1 MMRPQRFFPTF
12 CLALC
17 STAASV
23 LLFSP
28 AAISAEIAPRIAQA
42 APFQPVPLLAEV
54 ALSPAAPD
62 TVADVLAE
70 DLNVRIDGSPTMLPI
85 NRALKKYYE
94 QEVAGSEVT
103 IDASGTEA
111 AIEKLLEGD
120 IDLAAIARPLTR
132 TEKLKGLKEIPISLE
147 KIAIIVGKNNPFDG
161 VLTVEQFAQIF
172 RGEITDWSEVG
183 GEPGPI
189 RFIDRPLDS
198 DTRLALGKYGILQ
211 NTEVALGDNVVR
223 LDKDDTAEVIRLLG
237 KDGISYAIASQ
248 LTNQTK
254 ARPVKIGV
262 LQETLP
268 EDTIYPYTVPRG
280 YAYRDGSTAIASFLG
295 LAQGETGQ
303 SAIAAAKLEEAK
315 AIATGRGV
323 KKVAEPVV
331 ETVAQAA
338 DDAVVAERRGL
349 PGWLWLLLPL
359 ALLAL
364 AARWLG
370 GWLAKRGPVVKDVQQ
385 SSMVS
390 PPAPKVETQVEPV
403 VTETVEPVVAE
414 TVTVEPVV
422 APQPVMEPVVPAE
435 PVVAPRVVDVP
446 ALFVQASKLV
456 EGGRYAEAL
465 PYLDEVVEAKSN
477 DALIWL
483 NRGLALAGLG
493 RHEPAIESFD
503 RAIALQPDL
512 TEAWIGKGETLVLLG
527 REDDAR
533 AAFNKVVELRPTFVR
548 PGYTPVPIVTPEP
561 EVIAPAPVEPPA
573 MTEPEIVELI
583 STEEVIELTQQ
594 PVPEAPVADSFEALK
609 ESVEEAVA
617 PMVESVAEPV
627 AETVEEAIDTVT
639 ETATETVIEPVVEPI
654 MEPVMESVA
663 EPVTESV
670 AETIEPAIAPPTEPV
685 AEPAAEPIVEP
696 VPEALVEPTDG
707 TLKQAFLDALMH
719 HCGKTLDTAE
729 PWDKYMAL
737 SYVVRDRL
745 FALRTPETDWATLGD
760 RLVIELSA
768 EYLPGPHLANNLF
781 AMGLSP
787 EAQTSLAELGITL
800 EDLIALEEEPGL
812 GRGGL
817 GRLMIC
823 YLDSL
828 ATATI
833 PAIGYGIRYE
843 FGIFDQDFSDGW
855 QVEVV
860 DEWLKNGNPWEIER
874 PEAAV
879 NVLFGGRSEAYMDAD
894 GRYRMR
900 WVPDE
905 AIRAIPYDTLI
916 PGYRSG
922 AASLLRLWKAETD
935 ANLSKVLYPSDM
947 EEYGREVR
955 LRQQFFFVSAS
966 LQDAIRRHLEA
977 GGSIHTLPERL
988 TIQINDTDPII
999 AIPELM
1005 RLLMD
1010 GHGLEWDQAWDITC
1024 KTFAYTNHSLLPEA
1038 LDSNHYSLPTVQ
1050 KLFPRH
1056 FEILLDLNSRFLGTV
1071 RDQYPGDEGKVI
1083 RLSLVD
1089 EAGEKHFRLVNLALL
1104 SSYAVNGVS
1113 AQHTELLKQKFADF
1127 AELMPQKFSNQT
1139 NGVSPRRFLALS
1151 NPPLADLI
1159 TQKLSSGW
1167 VTHLETLKDLEAY
1180 AEDAEFRAQW
1190 RQAKLMAKQ
1199 SLAELIQQQWG
1210 LSVNPMSLFDLQ
1222 ANEIHEHKRQHLNL
1236 LHVVTLYNRIKAN
1249 PGAAFTPR
1257 TVLFAGKAAPDYATA
1272 KLIIKLINAVAET
1285 VNADEEVGDRLK
1297 VVFIKD
1303 FTIKNSQVIFPAADV
1318 AEFIATAGTEASAT
1332 GNLIAALN
1340 GGLLLGTLDGS
1351 NLELADAV
1359 GAENS
1364 FLFGRTAAESL
1375 PLYEGD
1381 HNRYHL
1387 YESLPDLKQAIDQIA
1402 SGAFSYG
1409 DGGLFR
1415 PLLDRLL
1422 YGDPYG
1428 VLADYAAYIAAQDR
1442 VAAAYGDVEGWTRKS
1457 ILTAARAGYFSS
1469 DRAICGYSQSIWKIA
1484 TSPLQSSMSLPG

>member
-1 MMRPQRFFPTF
+1 M
-12 CLALC
+12 
-17 STAASV
+17 

-28 AAISAEIAPRIAQA
+28 VAISAEIAPRIAQTA
-42 APFQPVPLLAEV
+42 SAQPSPVLAETI
-54 ALSPAAPD
+54 LNSAAPD
-62 TVADVLAE
+62 VVEEVLAE
-70 DLNVRIDGSPTMLPI
+70 DLDVRIDGSPTMLPI
-85 NRALKKYYE
+85 NQALKKYYE

-111 AIEKLLEGD
+111 AIEKLIDGE

-132 TEKLKGLKEIPISLE
+132 TEKAQGLKEIPISLE
-147 KIAIIVGKNNPFDG
+147 KIAVIVGKNNPFDG
-161 VLTVEQFAQIF
+161 VLTVDQFAQIF

-183 GEPGPI
+183 GEPGAI
-189 RFIDRPLDS
+189 RFIDRPRDS
-198 DTRLALGKYGILQ
+198 DTRLALGKYGILREG
-211 NTEVALGDNVVR
+211 EVALGENVVQ
-223 LDKDDTAEVIRLLG
+223 LEKDDTAEVIRLLG

-268 EDTIYPYTVPRG
+268 EDAIYPYTVPRG
-280 YAYRDGSTAIASFLG
+280 YAYRDGSAAIASFLG

-315 AIATGRGV
+315 AIATGRVV
-323 KKVAEPVV
+323 KKAAEKVVEPVV
-331 ETVAQAA
+331 EAVPQVADAA
-338 DDAVVAERRGL
+338 IAEQRGL

-370 GWLAKRGPVVKDVQQ
+370 GWLAKRSPVAKTVQQ
-385 SSMVS
+385 SSVT
-390 PPAPKVETQVEPV
+390 PATAPKVEPKAEPVSQPAAVEPV
-403 VTETVEPVVAE
+403 APPLPVMQPVEPVI
-414 TVTVEPVV
+414 TT
-422 APQPVMEPVVPAE
+422 
-435 PVVAPRVVDVP
+435 RVVDVP
-446 ALFVQASKLV
+446 ALFAQATKLV

-465 PYLDEVVEAKSN
+465 PYLDEVVEAEPN
-477 DALIWL
+477 NAQIWL

-493 RHEPAIESFD
+493 RREPAIESFD

-512 TEAWIGKGETLVLLG
+512 AEAWIGKGETFVLLG

-533 AAFNKVVELRPTFVR
+533 TAFNKVVELRPTFVR

-561 EVIAPAPVEPPA
+561 EVATPAPAEPPA
-573 MTEPEIVELI
+573 ETEPEIVKLI
-583 STEEVIELTQQ
+583 STEDIIELTQQ
-594 PVPEAPVADSFEALK
+594 PAPEAVAETPVSDSFDALK
-609 ESVEEAVA
+609 ESVAETVA

-627 AETVEEAIDTVT
+627 LETVEQAAETVTETVVEPVAEFVEEAIAPAL
-639 ETATETVIEPVVEPI
+639 ETATDTGIETVIEPVIESAAEPI
-654 MEPVMESVA
+654 AELIAES
-663 EPVTESV
+663 
-670 AETIEPAIAPPTEPV
+670 IEPAIREVIPSGIALPTEPV
-685 AEPAAEPIVEP
+685 AEPSP
-696 VPEALVEPTDG
+696 VTTDG
-707 TLKQAFLDALMH
+707 TLKQAFLDALMQVR
-719 HCGKTLDTAE
+719 GKTLDTAE

-737 SYVVRDRL
+737 SSVVRDRL

-768 EYLPGPHLANNLF
+768 EYLPGPHLANNLL

-787 EAQTSLAELGITL
+787 EAQASLAELGLTL
-800 EDLIALEEEPGL
+800 DDLITLEEEPGL

-823 YLDSL
+823 YLESL

-855 QVEVV
+855 QIEVV
-860 DEWLKNGNPWEIER
+860 DDWLKNGNPWEIER

-935 ANLSKVLYPSDM
+935 ENLSKVLYPSDM
-947 EEYGREVR
+947 EEYGKEVR

-966 LQDAIRRHLEA
+966 LQDTIRRHLEA
-977 GGSIHTLPERL
+977 GGSIDTLPDRI

-1010 GHGLEWDQAWDITC
+1010 GHGLEWEQAWNITG

-1071 RDQYPGDEGKVI
+1071 REQYPGDEGKVI

-1104 SSYAVNGVS
+1104 GSYAVNGVS
-1113 AQHTELLKQKFADF
+1113 VQHTDLLKQKFADF
-1127 AELMPQKFSNQT
+1127 TELAPQKFSNQT
-1139 NGVSPRRFLALS
+1139 NGVSPRRFIALS

-1159 TQKLSSGW
+1159 TQTLSNGW
-1167 VTHLETLKDLEAY
+1167 VTHLETLKDLESRAD
-1180 AEDAEFRAQW
+1180 DAEFRALW
-1190 RQAKLMAKQ
+1190 RQAKLAAKQ
-1199 SLAELIQQQWG
+1199 ALVALIQQQWG
-1210 LSVNPMSLFDLQ
+1210 LSVNPLSLFDLQ

-1249 PGAAFTPR
+1249 PNGAFTPR

-1272 KLIIKLINAVAET
+1272 KLMIKLINAVAET
-1285 VNADEEVGDRLK
+1285 VNADAEVGDRLK

-1318 AEFIATAGTEASAT
+1318 AEYIATAGTEASAT

-1375 PLYEGD
+1375 PFYEGD

-1387 YESLPDLKQAIDQIA
+1387 YESLPELRQAIDLIA
-1402 SGAFSYG
+1402 SGAFSHG
-1409 DGGLFR
+1409 DSGLFR

-1428 VLADYAAYIAAQDR
+1428 VLADYAAYVAAQDR
-1442 VAAAYGDVEGWTRKS
+1442 VAAAYRDIDGWTRKS

-1469 DRAICGYSQSIWKIA
+1469 DRAIYGYSQTIWNIA
-1484 TSPLQSSMSLPG
+1484 TSQLQSSMSLPG

>member
-1 MMRPQRFFPTF
+1 M
-12 CLALC
+12 
-17 STAASV
+17 
-23 LLFSP
+23 
-28 AAISAEIAPRIAQA
+28 
-42 APFQPVPLLAEV
+42 LAETV
-54 ALSPAAPD
+54 LSQATPD
-62 TVADVLAE
+62 VVEDVLAE

-111 AIEKLLEGD
+111 AIEKLLEGE

-132 TEKLKGLKEIPISLE
+132 TEKLQGLKEIPISLE
-147 KIAIIVGKNNPFDG
+147 KIAVIVGKNNPFDG
-161 VLTVEQFAQIF
+161 VLTVDQFAQIF

-183 GEPGPI
+183 GEPGAI

-198 DTRLALGKYGILQ
+198 DTRLALGKYGIVQ

-223 LDKDDTAEVIRLLG
+223 LEKDDTAEVIRLLG

-268 EDTIYPYTVPRG
+268 EDAIYPYTVPRG

-295 LAQGETGQ
+295 LAQGEAGQ
-303 SAIAAAKLEEAK
+303 SAIAAARLEEAK
-315 AIATGRGV
+315 AIAAGRGV
-323 KKVAEPVV
+323 KKGAEPVV
-331 ETVAQAA
+331 EPVAQAA
-338 DDAVVAERRGL
+338 EDAVVVERRGI

-364 AARWLG
+364 AARWLSG
-370 GWLAKRGPVVKDVQQ
+370 RLSKHGPVVKDVQQ
-385 SSMVS
+385 SSMVP
-390 PPAPKVETQVEPV
+390 PPAPKVEPKAEPVAPEPAAVEP
-403 VTETVEPVVAE
+403 
-414 TVTVEPVV
+414 V
-422 APQPVMEPVVPAE
+422 APQPIAEPIVPIE
-435 PVVAPRVVDVP
+435 PVVAPRGVDVP
-446 ALFVQASKLV
+446 TLFIQASKLV

-465 PYLDEVVEAKSN
+465 PYLDEVVEAESN

-493 RHEPAIESFD
+493 RHESAIESFD

-512 TEAWIGKGETLVLLG
+512 TEAWIGKGETYVLLG

-533 AAFNKVVELRPTFVR
+533 TAFNKVVELRPTFVR
-548 PGYTPVPIVTPEP
+548 HGYTPVPVVTPEP
-561 EVIAPAPVEPPA
+561 EVIVPAPAELPA
-573 MTEPEIVELI
+573 VTEPEIVDLI
-583 STEEVIELTQQ
+583 STEEVIELAQQ
-594 PVPEAPVADSFEALK
+594 PVSEAPVADSFEALK
-609 ESVEEAVA
+609 ESAEEAIA
-617 PMVESVAEPV
+617 PITEAVVEPI
-627 AETVEEAIDTVT
+627 AETVEAAVETVA
-639 ETATETVIEPVVEPI
+639 ETATETVLEPA
-654 MEPVMESVA
+654 MESVA
-663 EPVTESV
+663 EPVTEPI
-670 AETIEPAIAPPTEPV
+670 AETIAPAIAPPTEPISEPV
-685 AEPAAEPIVEP
+685 AEPIAGTVAGTIVET
-696 VPEALVEPTDG
+696 LDG
-707 TLKQAFLDALMH
+707 TLKQAFLDALMQVR
-719 HCGKTLDTAE
+719 GKTLDTAE

-737 SYVVRDRL
+737 SSVVRDRL

-768 EYLPGPHLANNLF
+768 EYLPGPHLANNLL
-781 AMGLSP
+781 AMGLTP
-787 EAQTSLAELGITL
+787 EAQTSLAELGILL

-935 ANLSKVLYPSDM
+935 ENLSKVLYPSDM
-947 EEYGREVR
+947 EEYGKEVR

-977 GGSIHTLPERL
+977 GGTIDTLPERI

-1010 GHGLEWDQAWDITC
+1010 GHGLEWDQAWEITG

-1056 FEILLDLNSRFLGTV
+1056 FEILLDLNGRFLGTV
-1071 RDQYPGDEGKVI
+1071 REQHPGDEGKVI

-1113 AQHTELLKQKFADF
+1113 AQHTDLLKQKFADF
-1127 AELMPQKFSNQT
+1127 AGLMPQKFSSQT
-1139 NGVSPRRFLALS
+1139 NGVSPRRFLLLS

-1180 AEDAEFRAQW
+1180 AEDAEFGAQW

-1199 SLAELIQQQWG
+1199 ALADLIQQQWG
-1210 LSVNPMSLFDLQ
+1210 LSANPMSLFDLQ

-1249 PGAAFTPR
+1249 PGAAFAPR

-1272 KLIIKLINAVAET
+1272 KLMIRLINGVAET
-1285 VNADEEVGDRLK
+1285 VNGDAEVGDRLK

-1318 AEFIATAGTEASAT
+1318 AEYIATAGTEASAT

-1381 HNRYHL
+1381 HNRYAL
-1387 YESLPDLKQAIDQIA
+1387 YESLPELKQAIDLIA
-1402 SGAFSYG
+1402 SGAFSHG

-1428 VLADYAAYIAAQDR
+1428 VLADYAAYVAAQDR
-1442 VAAAYGDVEGWTRKS
+1442 VAAAYGDIDGWTRKS

-1469 DRAICGYSQSIWKIA
+1469 DRAIYGYSQTIWNIA
-1484 TSPLQSSMSLPG
+1484 TSPLQSSISLPG

>member
-1 MMRPQRFFPTF
+1 M
-12 CLALC
+12 LAE
-17 STAASV
+17 TV
-23 LLFSP
+23 LS
-28 AAISAEIAPRIAQA
+28 QA
-42 APFQPVPLLAEV
+42 APNV
-54 ALSPAAPD
+54 AGD
-62 TVADVLAE
+62 VAGDVLAE

-103 IDASGTEA
+103 IDTSGTEA

-147 KIAIIVGKNNPFDG
+147 KIAIIVGKNNPFNG

-183 GEPGPI
+183 GEPGAI

-211 NTEVALGDNVVR
+211 NTEMALGDNVVR
-223 LDKDDTAEVIRLLG
+223 LEKDDTAEVIRLLG

-248 LTNQTK
+248 ITSQTK

-280 YAYRDGSTAIASFLG
+280 YAYRDGSAAIASFLG

-315 AIATGRGV
+315 AIAAGRVV

-331 ETVAQAA
+331 ETVTQVA

-359 ALLAL
+359 VLLAL

-385 SSMVS
+385 SAIVP
-390 PPAPKVETQVEPV
+390 PPAPKVEPKAEPKVEPKTEPVSEPVVSEPVVTPQPIAEPIVPVEPV
-403 VTETVEPVVAE
+403 VT
-414 TVTVEPVV
+414 
-422 APQPVMEPVVPAE
+422 
-435 PVVAPRVVDVP
+435 PRVVDVP
-446 ALFVQASKLV
+446 TLFVQASKLV

-465 PYLDEVVEAKSN
+465 PYLDEVVEAESN

-493 RHEPAIESFD
+493 RREPAIESFD

-512 TEAWIGKGETLVLLG
+512 TEAWIGKGETLVLMG

-573 MTEPEIVELI
+573 VTEPEVVELI
-583 STEEVIELTQQ
+583 STEAVIELTEQ
-594 PVPEAPVADSFEALK
+594 PASEAPVTDSFETLK

-617 PMVESVAEPV
+617 PITESVEEIVEEEIVETVSEPV
-627 AETVEEAIDTVT
+627 TEFIEEAIAPAVETVT
-639 ETATETVIEPVVEPI
+639 ETVTETIPESVI
-654 MEPVMESVA
+654 EPVMESIA
-663 EPVTESV
+663 EPVTEFI
-670 AETIEPAIAPPTEPV
+670 TKPIEPAIREAIPSGIAPSTEPT
-685 AEPAAEPIVEP
+685 AEPVVET
-696 VPEALVEPTDG
+696 VVETVDG
-707 TLKQAFLDALMH
+707 TLKQAFLNALMH
-719 HCGKTLDTAE
+719 YRGKTLDTAE

-768 EYLPGPHLANNLF
+768 EYLPGPHLANNLL

-787 EAQTSLAELGITL
+787 EAQASLAELGLTL
-800 EDLIALEEEPGL
+800 DDLIALEEEPGL

-823 YLDSL
+823 YLESL

-860 DEWLKNGNPWEIER
+860 DDWLKNGNPWEIER

-935 ANLSKVLYPSDM
+935 ENLSKVLYPSDM
-947 EEYGREVR
+947 EEYGKEVR

-977 GGSIHTLPERL
+977 GGSIDTLPDRI

-1010 GHGLEWDQAWDITC
+1010 GHGLEWDQAWAITC

-1071 RDQYPGDEGKVI
+1071 REQYSGDEGKVV
-1083 RLSLVD
+1083 RLSLV
-1089 EAGEKHFRLVNLALL
+1089 EETGAKHFRLVNLALL

-1113 AQHTELLKQKFADF
+1113 IQHTALLKQKFADF

-1139 NGVSPRRFLALS
+1139 NGVSPRRFLSLS

-1167 VTHLETLKDLEAY
+1167 VTHLDTLKNLEAY
-1180 AEDAEFRAQW
+1180 AENAEFRAQW
-1190 RQAKLMAKQ
+1190 RQAKMTAKQ
-1199 SLAELIQQQWG
+1199 ALAELIQQQWG
-1210 LSVNPMSLFDLQ
+1210 LSVNPLSLFDLQ

-1249 PGAAFTPR
+1249 PDAAFTPR

-1272 KLIIKLINAVAET
+1272 KLMIKLINAVAET
-1285 VNADEEVGDRLK
+1285 VNADAEVGDRLK

-1318 AEFIATAGTEASAT
+1318 AEYIATAGTEASAT

-1402 SGAFSYG
+1402 SGAFSNG

-1428 VLADYAAYIAAQDR
+1428 VLADYAAYVAAQDR
-1442 VAAAYGDVEGWTRKS
+1442 VATAYSDIDGWTRKS
-1457 ILTAARAGYFSS
+1457 ILTTARAGHFSS
-1469 DRAICGYSQSIWKIA
+1469 DRAIYGYSKTIWNIA
-1484 TSPLQSSMSLPG
+1484 TSQLQSSMSLPG

>member
-1 MMRPQRFFPTF
+1 M
-12 CLALC
+12 
-17 STAASV
+17 

-28 AAISAEIAPRIAQA
+28 MAIAAGIAPRIAQTA
-42 APFQPVPLLAEV
+42 SAQPSPVLAETI
-54 ALSPAAPD
+54 LNSAAPD
-62 TVADVLAE
+62 VMEEVLAE

-85 NRALKKYYE
+85 NQALKKYYE

-111 AIEKLLEGD
+111 AIEKLIDGD

-132 TEKLKGLKEIPISLE
+132 TEKLQGLKEIPISLE
-147 KIAIIVGKNNPFDG
+147 KIAIIIGKNNPFDG
-161 VLTVEQFAQIF
+161 VLTVDQFAQIF

-183 GEPGPI
+183 GEPGAI

-198 DTRLALGKYGILQ
+198 DTRLALGKYGILRGG
-211 NTEVALGDNVVR
+211 EVALGENVVQ
-223 LDKDDTAEVIRLLG
+223 LEKDDTAEVIRLLG

-268 EDTIYPYTVPRG
+268 EDAIYPYTVPRG
-280 YAYRDGSTAIASFLG
+280 YAYRDGSAAIASFLG

-315 AIATGRGV
+315 AIATGRVV
-323 KKVAEPVV
+323 KKAAEKVAEPIV
-331 ETVAQAA
+331 ETVTQVA

-359 ALLAL
+359 VLLAL

-385 SSMVS
+385 SSMVPPVA
-390 PPAPKVETQVEPV
+390 PPAAPKAEPEPKVAEPIA
-403 VTETVEPVVAE
+403 TESAQPVA
-414 TVTVEPVV
+414 P
-422 APQPVMEPVVPAE
+422 PQPVMQPVEPE
-435 PVVAPRVVDVP
+435 VATRAVDVP
-446 ALFVQASKLV
+446 TVFVQASKLV

-465 PYLDEVVEAKSN
+465 PYLDEVVEAEPN

-493 RHEPAIESFD
+493 RRESAIESFD

-512 TEAWIGKGETLVLLG
+512 TEAWIGKGEAFVLLG
-527 REDDAR
+527 READAQT
-533 AAFNKVVELRPTFVR
+533 AFNKVVELRPTFVR
-548 PGYTPVPIVTPEP
+548 PGYTAVPIATPEP
-561 EVIAPAPVEPPA
+561 EVATPAPVEPPA
-573 MTEPEIVELI
+573 ATEPEIVELI
-583 STEEVIELTQQ
+583 STEDVIELTQQ
-594 PVPEAPVADSFEALK
+594 PAPEVVAETPAADSFDALK
-609 ESVEEAVA
+609 ESVADTVA
-617 PMVESVAEPV
+617 PMVESVVEPV
-627 AETVEEAIDTVT
+627 AETVEQAAETVTETVTETVVEPMAELAEEFVEEAIAPTIETVTDTVT
-639 ETATETVIEPVVEPI
+639 ETVI
-654 MEPVMESVA
+654 EPVMESVA
-663 EPVTESV
+663 EPVAEFIAESV
-670 AETIEPAIAPPTEPV
+670 EPAIAPPD
-685 AEPAAEPIVEP
+685 EPAVEP
-696 VPEALVEPTDG
+696 SSVTTDG
-707 TLKQAFLDALMH
+707 MLKQAFLDALMQVR
-719 HCGKTLDTAE
+719 GKTLDTAE

-768 EYLPGPHLANNLF
+768 EYLPGPHLANNLL

-787 EAQTSLAELGITL
+787 EAQASLAELGMTL
-800 EDLIALEEEPGL
+800 DDLIALEEEPGL

-823 YLDSL
+823 YLESL

-860 DEWLKNGNPWEIER
+860 DDWLKNGNPWEIEQ

-947 EEYGREVR
+947 EEYGKEVR

-977 GGSIHTLPERL
+977 GGSIDTLPERI

-1071 RDQYPGDEGKVI
+1071 REQYPGDEGKVI

-1113 AQHTELLKQKFADF
+1113 VQHTDLLKQKFADF
-1127 AELMPQKFSNQT
+1127 TELMPQKFSNQT
-1139 NGVSPRRFLALS
+1139 NGVSPRRFIALS

-1159 TQKLSSGW
+1159 TQTLSNGW
-1167 VTHLETLKDLEAY
+1167 LTHLETLKDLESY
-1180 AEDAEFRAQW
+1180 AEDAEFRALW
-1190 RQAKLMAKQ
+1190 RQAKLAAKQ
-1199 SLAELIQQQWG
+1199 SLAALIQQQWG
-1210 LSVNPMSLFDLQ
+1210 LSVNPLSLFDLQ

-1249 PGAAFTPR
+1249 PSGAFTPR

-1272 KLIIKLINAVAET
+1272 KLMIRLINGVAET
-1285 VNADEEVGDRLK
+1285 VNGDAAVGDRLK
-1297 VVFIKD
+1297 VFFIKD

-1318 AEFIATAGTEASAT
+1318 AEYIATAGTEASAT

-1387 YESLPDLKQAIDQIA
+1387 YESLPELKQAIDLIG
-1402 SGAFSYG
+1402 SGAFSHG
-1409 DGGLFR
+1409 DGSLFR

-1428 VLADYAAYIAAQDR
+1428 VLADYAAYVAAQDR
-1442 VAAAYGDVEGWTRKS
+1442 VAAAYGDIDGWTRKS
-1457 ILTAARAGYFSS
+1457 ILTAARAGHFSS
-1469 DRAICGYSQSIWKIA
+1469 DRAIYGYSQRIWQIA
-1484 TSPLQSSMSLPG
+1484 LSQLQSPMSISQ

>member
-1 MMRPQRFFPTF
+1 MMRPQRFFPTV

-17 STAASV
+17 ATAASA

-28 AAISAEIAPRIAQA
+28 AAIAQTAPSQPGPMLAGVVLSQA
-42 APFQPVPLLAEV
+42 T
-54 ALSPAAPD
+54 PD

-85 NRALKKYYE
+85 NQALKKYYE

-103 IDASGTEA
+103 IDASGTDA

-295 LAQGETGQ
+295 LAQGERGQ

-315 AIATGRGV
+315 AIATGRVV

-370 GWLAKRGPVVKDVQQ
+370 GWLAKRGPAVQDVQQ

-390 PPAPKVETQVEPV
+390 PPAPKAETQVEPV
-403 VTETVEPVVAE
+403 VTETVEPVVTE
-414 TVTVEPVV
+414 TVAVEPVV

-446 ALFVQASKLV
+446 TLFIQASKLV
-456 EGGRYAEAL
+456 ESGRYAEAL
-465 PYLDEVVEAKSN
+465 PYLDEVVEAESN
-477 DALIWL
+477 DPQIWL

-493 RHEPAIESFD
+493 RREPAIESFD

-512 TEAWIGKGETLVLLG
+512 TEAWISKGETLVLMG

-561 EVIAPAPVEPPA
+561 EVIAPAPTESPA
-573 MTEPEIVELI
+573 VTEPEIVELI

-594 PVPEAPVADSFEALK
+594 PAPEAPVADSFEALK

-617 PMVESVAEPV
+617 PIVESVAEPV
-627 AETVEEAIDTVT
+627 AETVEEVIDTV
-639 ETATETVIEPVVEPI
+639 TETVIEPVAEPI
-654 MEPVMESVA
+654 MESVMESVA
-663 EPVTESV
+663 EPVTE
-670 AETIEPAIAPPTEPV
+670 TIESAIALPTEPV
-685 AEPAAEPIVEP
+685 AEPVAEP
-696 VPEALVEPTDG
+696 VPETPVEPAGG

-719 HCGKTLDTAE
+719 YCGKTLDTAE

-745 FALRTPETDWATLGD
+745 LALRTPETDWATLGD

-768 EYLPGPHLANNLF
+768 EYLPGPHLANNLL

-823 YLDSL
+823 YLESL

-935 ANLSKVLYPSDM
+935 ENLSKVLYPSDM
-947 EEYGREVR
+947 EEYGKEVR

-977 GGSIHTLPERL
+977 GGRIDTLPERI

-1071 RDQYPGDEGKVI
+1071 REQYPGDEGKVI

-1113 AQHTELLKQKFADF
+1113 AQHTELLKQRFADF
-1127 AELMPQKFSNQT
+1127 VELMPQKFSNQT

-1190 RQAKLMAKQ
+1190 RQAKLAAKQ
-1199 SLAELIQQQWG
+1199 SLAALIQHQWG

-1257 TVLFAGKAAPDYATA
+1257 AVLFAGKAAPDYATA
-1272 KLIIKLINAVAET
+1272 KLMIKLINAVAET
-1285 VNADEEVGDRLK
+1285 VNADGEVGDRLK

-1318 AEFIATAGTEASAT
+1318 AEYIATAGTEASAT

-1387 YESLPDLKQAIDQIA
+1387 YESLPELKQAIDQIA

-1428 VLADYAAYIAAQDR
+1428 VLADYAAYVAAQDR
-1442 VAAAYGDVEGWTRKS
+1442 VATAYGDVEGWTRKS

-1469 DRAICGYSQSIWKIA
+1469 DRAIYGYSQSIWKIA
-1484 TSPLQSSMSLPG
+1484 TSPLQSSISIPG

>member
-1 MMRPQRFFPTF
+1 M
-12 CLALC
+12 
-17 STAASV
+17 
-23 LLFSP
+23 
-28 AAISAEIAPRIAQA
+28 
-42 APFQPVPLLAEV
+42 LAETV
-54 ALSPAAPD
+54 LSQATPD
-62 TVADVLAE
+62 VVEDVLAE

-111 AIEKLLEGD
+111 AIEKLLEGE

-132 TEKLKGLKEIPISLE
+132 TEKLQGLKEIPISLE
-147 KIAIIVGKNNPFDG
+147 KIAVIVGKNNPFDG
-161 VLTVEQFAQIF
+161 VLTVDQFAKIF

-183 GEPGPI
+183 GEPGAI

-198 DTRLALGKYGILQ
+198 DTRLALGKYGIVQ
-211 NTEVALGDNVVR
+211 NTEVALGNNVVR
-223 LDKDDTAEVIRLLG
+223 LEKDDTAEVIRLLG

-268 EDTIYPYTVPRG
+268 EDAIYPYTVPRG
-280 YAYRDGSTAIASFLG
+280 YAYRDSSTAIASFLG

-303 SAIAAAKLEEAK
+303 SAIAAARLEEAK
-315 AIATGRGV
+315 AIAAGRGV
-323 KKVAEPVV
+323 KKGAEPVV
-331 ETVAQAA
+331 EPVAQAA
-338 DDAVVAERRGL
+338 EDAVVVERRGL

-364 AARWLG
+364 AARWLSG
-370 GWLAKRGPVVKDVQQ
+370 RLSKRGPVVKDVQQ
-385 SSMVS
+385 SSMV
-390 PPAPKVETQVEPV
+390 PPPLPKVEPKAEPVAPEPAAVEPV
-403 VTETVEPVVAE
+403 APQPIAEPIV
-414 TVTVEPVV
+414 VEPVV
-422 APQPVMEPVVPAE
+422 AP
-435 PVVAPRVVDVP
+435 RGVDVP
-446 ALFVQASKLV
+446 TLFIQASKLV

-465 PYLDEVVEAKSN
+465 PYLDEVVEAESN

-493 RHEPAIESFD
+493 RRESAIESFD

-512 TEAWIGKGETLVLLG
+512 TEAWIGKGETYVLLG

-533 AAFNKVVELRPTFVR
+533 TAFNKVVELRPTFVR
-548 PGYTPVPIVTPEP
+548 PGYTAVPIATPEP
-561 EVIAPAPVEPPA
+561 EVIVPAPAEPPA
-573 MTEPEIVELI
+573 ATEPEIVKLV
-583 STEEVIELTQQ
+583 STEEIIELTEQ
-594 PVPEAPVADSFEALK
+594 PISETVSEPSTPDTFDALK
-609 ESVEEAVA
+609 QSVAETVA
-617 PMVESVAEPV
+617 PMMESVAEPV
-627 AETVEEAIDTVT
+627 AETVEQAVETITEPVAEFTEEIIEEAIAPAIETVTDTVT
-639 ETATETVIEPVVEPI
+639 ETVI
-654 MEPVMESVA
+654 EPVMESVA
-663 EPVTESV
+663 EPVAEFISESV
-670 AETIEPAIAPPTEPV
+670 EPAIALPDK
-685 AEPAAEPIVEP
+685 PAVEP
-696 VPEALVEPTDG
+696 SSVTTDG
-707 TLKQAFLDALMH
+707 TLKQAFLDALMQVR
-719 HCGKTLDTAE
+719 GKTLDTAE

-768 EYLPGPHLANNLF
+768 EYLPGPHLANNLL
-781 AMGLSP
+781 AMGLTP
-787 EAQTSLAELGITL
+787 EAQTSLAELGISL

-935 ANLSKVLYPSDM
+935 ENLSKVLYPSDM
-947 EEYGREVR
+947 EEYGKEVR

-977 GGSIHTLPERL
+977 GGSIDTLPERV

-1010 GHGLEWDQAWDITC
+1010 GHGLDWDQAWEITG

-1056 FEILLDLNSRFLGTV
+1056 FEILLDLNGRFLGTV
-1071 RDQYPGDEGKVI
+1071 REQHPGDEGKVI

-1113 AQHTELLKQKFADF
+1113 AQHTDLLKQKFADF
-1127 AELMPQKFSNQT
+1127 AGLMPQKFSNQT
-1139 NGVSPRRFLALS
+1139 NGVSPRRFLLLS

-1180 AEDAEFRAQW
+1180 AEDAEFGAQW

-1199 SLAELIQQQWG
+1199 ALADLIQQQWG

-1272 KLIIKLINAVAET
+1272 KLMIKLINAVAET
-1285 VNADEEVGDRLK
+1285 VNGDAEVGDRLK

-1318 AEFIATAGTEASAT
+1318 AEYIATAGTEASAT

-1381 HNRYHL
+1381 HNRYAL
-1387 YESLPDLKQAIDQIA
+1387 YESLPELKQAIDLIA
-1402 SGAFSYG
+1402 SGALSHG

-1428 VLADYAAYIAAQDR
+1428 VLADYAAYVAAQDR
-1442 VAAAYGDVEGWTRKS
+1442 VAAAYSDIDGWTRKS

-1469 DRAICGYSQSIWKIA
+1469 DRAIYGYSKIIWNIA
-1484 TSPLQSSMSLPG
+1484 TSPLQSSSISLPS

>member
-1 MMRPQRFFPTF
+1 M
-12 CLALC
+12 
-17 STAASV
+17 
-23 LLFSP
+23 
-28 AAISAEIAPRIAQA
+28 
-42 APFQPVPLLAEV
+42 LAETV
-54 ALSPAAPD
+54 LSQATPD
-62 TVADVLAE
+62 AVEEVLAE

-111 AIEKLLEGD
+111 AIEKLIDGE

-132 TEKLKGLKEIPISLE
+132 TEKLQGLKEIPISLE
-147 KIAIIVGKNNPFDG
+147 KIAVIVGKNNPFDG

-183 GEPGPI
+183 GEPGAI

-198 DTRLALGKYGILQ
+198 DTRLALGKYGIVQ
-211 NTEVALGDNVVR
+211 NTEVALGDNVVW
-223 LDKDDTAEVIRLLG
+223 LEKDDTAEVIRLLG

-268 EDTIYPYTVPRG
+268 EDAIYPYTVPRG

-315 AIATGRGV
+315 AIAAGRGV
-323 KKVAEPVV
+323 KKGAEPVV
-331 ETVAQAA
+331 EPVAQVAE
-338 DDAVVAERRGL
+338 DAVVVERRGL

-370 GWLAKRGPVVKDVQQ
+370 GWLAKRGTVAKDVQQ
-385 SSMVS
+385 SSVVR
-390 PPAPKVETQVEPV
+390 PAAPKVEPTAEPVAPQPTAVEP
-403 VTETVEPVVAE
+403 
-414 TVTVEPVV
+414 V
-422 APQPVMEPVVPAE
+422 APQPVAEPIIPAE
-435 PVVAPRVVDVP
+435 PIVTTRVVDVP
-446 ALFVQASKLV
+446 ALFAQATKLV

-465 PYLDEVVEAKSN
+465 PYLDEAVEAEPN
-477 DALIWL
+477 DTLIWL

-493 RHEPAIESFD
+493 RHESAIESFD

-533 AAFNKVVELRPTFVR
+533 TAFNKVVELRPTFVR
-548 PGYTPVPIVTPEP
+548 PGYTPVPVVTPEP
-561 EVIAPAPVEPPA
+561 EAIVPAPAEPPA
-573 MTEPEIVELI
+573 VTEPEIVDLI
-583 STEEVIELTQQ
+583 STEEVIELAQQ
-594 PVPEAPVADSFEALK
+594 PVSEAPVADSFEALK
-609 ESVEEAVA
+609 ESAEEAIA
-617 PMVESVAEPV
+617 PITEAVVKPI
-627 AETVEEAIDTVT
+627 AETVEAAVETVA
-639 ETATETVIEPVVEPI
+639 ETATETVLEPA
-654 MEPVMESVA
+654 MESVT
-663 EPVTESV
+663 EPVTEPI
-670 AETIEPAIAPPTEPV
+670 AETIAPAIAPPTAPISEPV
-685 AEPAAEPIVEP
+685 AEPIAGTVAGTIVET
-696 VPEALVEPTDG
+696 LDG
-707 TLKQAFLDALMH
+707 TLKQAFLDALMQVR
-719 HCGKTLDTAE
+719 GKTLDTAE

-737 SYVVRDRL
+737 SSVVRDRL

-768 EYLPGPHLANNLF
+768 EYLPGPHLANNLL
-781 AMGLSP
+781 AMGLTP
-787 EAQTSLAELGITL
+787 EAQTSLAELGILL

-935 ANLSKVLYPSDM
+935 ENLSKVLYPSDM
-947 EEYGREVR
+947 EEYGKEVR

-977 GGSIHTLPERL
+977 GGTIDTLPERI

-1010 GHGLEWDQAWDITC
+1010 GHGLEWDQAWEITG

-1056 FEILLDLNSRFLGTV
+1056 FEILLDLNGRFLGTV
-1071 RDQYPGDEGKVI
+1071 REQHPGDEGKVI

-1113 AQHTELLKQKFADF
+1113 AQHTDLLKQKFADF
-1127 AELMPQKFSNQT
+1127 AGLMPQKFSSQT
-1139 NGVSPRRFLALS
+1139 NGVSPRRFLLLS

-1180 AEDAEFRAQW
+1180 AEDAEFGAQW

-1199 SLAELIQQQWG
+1199 ALADLIQQQWG

-1272 KLIIKLINAVAET
+1272 KLMIKLINAVAET
-1285 VNADEEVGDRLK
+1285 VNADAEVGDRLK

-1318 AEFIATAGTEASAT
+1318 AEYIATAGTEASAT

-1381 HNRYHL
+1381 HNRYAL
-1387 YESLPDLKQAIDQIA
+1387 YESLPELKQAIDLIA
-1402 SGAFSYG
+1402 SGAFSHG

-1428 VLADYAAYIAAQDR
+1428 VLADYAAYVAAQDR
-1442 VAAAYGDVEGWTRKS
+1442 VAAAYSDVDGWTRKS

-1469 DRAICGYSQSIWKIA
+1469 DRAIYGYSQTIWNIA
-1484 TSPLQSSMSLPG
+1484 TSPLQSLVSLPG

>member
-1 MMRPQRFFPTF
+1 MMRLQRFFPTF

-28 AAISAEIAPRIAQA
+28 AAIAQTTLSQPRLI
-42 APFQPVPLLAEV
+42 LAETV
-54 ALSPAAPD
+54 LSQATPD
-62 TVADVLAE
+62 VVEDVLAE

-111 AIEKLLEGD
+111 AIEKLLEGE

-132 TEKLKGLKEIPISLE
+132 TEKLQGLKEIPISLE

-161 VLTVEQFAQIF
+161 VLTVDQFAQIF

-211 NTEVALGDNVVR
+211 NTEVAQGDNVVR
-223 LDKDDTAEVIRLLG
+223 LEKDDTAEVIRLLG

-268 EDTIYPYTVPRG
+268 EDAIYPYTVPRG
-280 YAYRDGSTAIASFLG
+280 YAYRDGSAAIASFLG

-315 AIATGRGV
+315 AIAAGRVV
-323 KKVAEPVV
+323 KQVAEPIV
-331 ETVAQAA
+331 EPVTQVA
-338 DDAVVAERRGL
+338 DDAVVVERRGL

-364 AARWLG
+364 AARWLSG
-370 GWLAKRGPVVKDVQQ
+370 RLAKRGPVIKDVQQ
-385 SSMVS
+385 PSMVS
-390 PPAPKVETQVEPV
+390 PPAPKAAPQAEPVAPEPAAVEP
-403 VTETVEPVVAE
+403 
-414 TVTVEPVV
+414 V
-422 APQPVMEPVVPAE
+422 APQPVAE
-435 PVVAPRVVDVP
+435 PIVPVEPGVAPRVVDVP
-446 ALFVQASKLV
+446 KLFVQASKLV
-456 EGGRYAEAL
+456 ESGRYAEAL
-465 PYLDEVVEAKSN
+465 PYLDEAVEAESN

-483 NRGLALAGLG
+483 NRGLALSGLG
-493 RHEPAIESFD
+493 RHETAIESFD

-512 TEAWIGKGETLVLLG
+512 TEAWIGKGETYVLLG

-548 PGYTPVPIVTPEP
+548 PGYTAVPIVTPEP
-561 EVIAPAPVEPPA
+561 EVIVPAPAPAEPPA
-573 MTEPEIVELI
+573 ATEPEIVKLV
-583 STEEVIELTQQ
+583 STEDVIELTQQ
-594 PVPEAPVADSFEALK
+594 PAPAAVDETPSTDSFAALTD
-609 ESVEEAVA
+609 SVEEALA
-617 PMVESVAEPV
+617 PLTESVAEPV
-627 AETVEEAIDTVT
+627 AETVEQAVETITEPVAEFTEEFVEEAIAPAIETETDTVT
-639 ETATETVIEPVVEPI
+639 ETVI
-654 MEPVMESVA
+654 EPVMESVA
-663 EPVTESV
+663 EPVTEFI
-670 AETIEPAIAPPTEPV
+670 AESAEPAIAPSTEP
-685 AEPAAEPIVEP
+685 AVEP
-696 VPEALVEPTDG
+696 SPVTAEG

-719 HCGKTLDTAE
+719 YRGKTLDMAE

-768 EYLPGPHLANNLF
+768 EYLPGPHLANNLL

-800 EDLIALEEEPGL
+800 DDLIALEEEPGL

-879 NVLFGGRSEAYMDAD
+879 NVLFGGRSEAYIDAD

-900 WVPDE
+900 WLPDE

-935 ANLSKVLYPSDM
+935 ENLSKVLYPSDM

-966 LQDAIRRHLEA
+966 LQDAIRRHLES
-977 GGSIHTLPERL
+977 GGNINTLPERI

-1056 FEILLDLNSRFLGTV
+1056 FEILLDLNSRFLDSV
-1071 RDQYPGDEGKVI
+1071 REQYPGDEGKVI

-1089 EAGEKHFRLVNLALL
+1089 EAGTKHFRLVNLALL

-1113 AQHTELLKQKFADF
+1113 MQHTDLLKQRFADF

-1139 NGVSPRRFLALS
+1139 NGVSPRRFLLLS

-1167 VTHLETLKDLEAY
+1167 VTHLELLKDLEAY

-1190 RQAKLMAKQ
+1190 RQAKLAAKQ
-1199 SLAELIQQQWG
+1199 ALANLIQQQWG

-1249 PGAAFTPR
+1249 PSAAFTPR

-1272 KLIIKLINAVAET
+1272 KLMIKLINAVAEI
-1285 VNADEEVGDRLK
+1285 VNADGEVGDRLK
-1297 VVFIKD
+1297 VIFIKD

-1318 AEFIATAGTEASAT
+1318 AEYIATAGTEASAT

-1387 YESLPDLKQAIDQIA
+1387 YESLPELKQAIDQIA
-1402 SGAFSYG
+1402 SGVFSHG

-1428 VLADYAAYIAAQDR
+1428 VLADYAAYVAAQDR

-1469 DRAICGYSQSIWKIA
+1469 DRAIYGYSQTIWNIA
-1484 TSPLQSSMSLPG
+1484 TSQAQSPMSLPG

>member
-1 MMRPQRFFPTF
+1 M
-12 CLALC
+12 
-17 STAASV
+17 

-28 AAISAEIAPRIAQA
+28 VAIAAEIAPRIAQT
-42 APFQPVPLLAEV
+42 APAQPSLVLAETV
-54 ALSPAAPD
+54 LNPTAPD
-62 TVADVLAE
+62 VVEDLLAE
-70 DLNVRIDGSPTMLPI
+70 DLDVRIDGSPTMLPI
-85 NRALKKYYE
+85 NQALKKYYE

-111 AIEKLLEGD
+111 AIEKLIDGE

-132 TEKLKGLKEIPISLE
+132 TEKAQGLKEIPISLE
-147 KIAIIVGKNNPFDG
+147 KIAVIVGKNNPFDG
-161 VLTVEQFAQIF
+161 VLTVDQFAQIF

-183 GEPGPI
+183 GEPGAI

-198 DTRLALGKYGILQ
+198 DTRLALGKYGILREG
-211 NTEVALGDNVVR
+211 EVALGENVVQ
-223 LDKDDTAEVIRLLG
+223 LEKDDTAEVIRLLG

-268 EDTIYPYTVPRG
+268 EDAIYPYTVPRG
-280 YAYRDGSTAIASFLG
+280 YAYRDGSAAIASFLG

-315 AIATGRGV
+315 AIATGRVV

-370 GWLAKRGPVVKDVQQ
+370 GWLAKRGPAVKDVQQ
-385 SSMVS
+385 SSMVP
-390 PPAPKVETQVEPV
+390 PPAPKTETQVEPV
-403 VTETVEPVVAE
+403 VTETVEPVVTE
-414 TVTVEPVV
+414 TVAVEPVV

-446 ALFVQASKLV
+446 TLFIQASKLV
-456 EGGRYAEAL
+456 ESGRYAEAL
-465 PYLDEVVEAKSN
+465 PYLDEVVEAESN
-477 DALIWL
+477 DAQIWL

-493 RHEPAIESFD
+493 RREPAIESFD

-561 EVIAPAPVEPPA
+561 EVIAPVPTESPA
-573 MTEPEIVELI
+573 VTEPEIVELI
-583 STEEVIELTQQ
+583 STEEVIELAEQ
-594 PVPEAPVADSFEALK
+594 PVSEAPVADSFEALK

-617 PMVESVAEPV
+617 PVVESVVEPV
-627 AETVEEAIDTVT
+627 AETIEPKID
-639 ETATETVIEPVVEPI
+639 TATETITETVSEPVVEPI
-654 MEPVMESVA
+654 MEPVV
-663 EPVTESV
+663 EP
-670 AETIEPAIAPPTEPV
+670 IM
-685 AEPAAEPIVEP
+685 EPIVEP
-696 VPEALVEPTDG
+696 VIEPIAEAVPETPVEPAGG

-719 HCGKTLDTAE
+719 YCGKTLDTAE

-745 FALRTPETDWATLGD
+745 LALRTPETDWATLGD

-787 EAQTSLAELGITL
+787 EAQTSLAELGIPL

-935 ANLSKVLYPSDM
+935 ENLSKVLYPSDM
-947 EEYGREVR
+947 EEYGKEVR

-977 GGSIHTLPERL
+977 GGSIDTLPDRI

-1010 GHGLEWDQAWDITC
+1010 GHGLEWDQAWNITG

-1071 RDQYPGDEGKVI
+1071 REQCPGDEGKVI

-1113 AQHTELLKQKFADF
+1113 VQHTDLLKQKFADF
-1127 AELMPQKFSNQT
+1127 TELAPQKFSNQT
-1139 NGVSPRRFLALS
+1139 NGVSPRRFIALS
-1151 NPPLADLI
+1151 NPPLTNLI
-1159 TQKLSSGW
+1159 TQTLSNGW
-1167 VTHLETLKDLEAY
+1167 LTHLETLKELESRAD
-1180 AEDAEFRAQW
+1180 DAEFRALW
-1190 RQAKLMAKQ
+1190 RQAKLAAKHA
-1199 SLAELIQQQWG
+1199 LVALIQQQWG

-1249 PGAAFTPR
+1249 PDAAFTPR

-1272 KLIIKLINAVAET
+1272 KLMIKLINAVAET
-1285 VNADEEVGDRLK
+1285 VSADAEVGDRLK

-1318 AEFIATAGTEASAT
+1318 AEYIATAGTEASAT

-1387 YESLPDLKQAIDQIA
+1387 YESLPELKQAIDQIA

-1428 VLADYAAYIAAQDR
+1428 VLADYAAYVAAQDR
-1442 VAAAYGDVEGWTRKS
+1442 VATAYGDVEGWTRKS

-1469 DRAICGYSQSIWKIA
+1469 DRAIYGYSQSIWKIA
-1484 TSPLQSSMSLPG
+1484 TSPLQASISIPG

>member
-1 MMRPQRFFPTF
+1 
-12 CLALC
+12 
-17 STAASV
+17 V
-23 LLFSP
+23 
-28 AAISAEIAPRIAQA
+28 
-42 APFQPVPLLAEV
+42 
-54 ALSPAAPD
+54 
-62 TVADVLAE
+62 
-70 DLNVRIDGSPTMLPI
+70 
-85 NRALKKYYE
+85 
-94 QEVAGSEVT
+94 
-103 IDASGTEA
+103 
-111 AIEKLLEGD
+111 
-120 IDLAAIARPLTR
+120 
-132 TEKLKGLKEIPISLE
+132 
-147 KIAIIVGKNNPFDG
+147 
-161 VLTVEQFAQIF
+161 
-172 RGEITDWSEVG
+172 
-183 GEPGPI
+183 
-189 RFIDRPLDS
+189 
-198 DTRLALGKYGILQ
+198 Q

-223 LDKDDTAEVIRLLG
+223 LEKDDTAEVIRLLG

-268 EDTIYPYTVPRG
+268 EDAIYPYTVPRG

-315 AIATGRGV
+315 AIAAGRGV
-323 KKVAEPVV
+323 KKGAEPVV
-331 ETVAQAA
+331 EPVAQAA
-338 DDAVVAERRGL
+338 EDAVVVERRGI

-364 AARWLG
+364 AARWLS
-370 GWLAKRGPVVKDVQQ
+370 GWLAKRGTVAKDVQQ
-385 SSMVS
+385 SSVVR
-390 PPAPKVETQVEPV
+390 PAAPKVEPTAEPVAPQPTAVEP
-403 VTETVEPVVAE
+403 
-414 TVTVEPVV
+414 V
-422 APQPVMEPVVPAE
+422 APQPVAEPIIPAE
-435 PVVAPRVVDVP
+435 PIVTTRVVDVP
-446 ALFVQASKLV
+446 MLFAQATKLV

-465 PYLDEVVEAKSN
+465 PYLDEAIEAESN

-493 RHEPAIESFD
+493 RHESAIESFD

-533 AAFNKVVELRPTFVR
+533 TAFNKVVELRPTFVR
-548 PGYTPVPIVTPEP
+548 PGYTAVPIVTPEP
-561 EVIAPAPVEPPA
+561 EAIVPTPAEPPA
-573 MTEPEIVELI
+573 VTEPEIVDLI
-583 STEEVIELTQQ
+583 STEEVIELAQQ
-594 PVPEAPVADSFEALK
+594 PVSEAPVADSFEALK
-609 ESVEEAVA
+609 ESAEEAIA
-617 PMVESVAEPV
+617 PITEAVVEPI
-627 AETVEEAIDTVT
+627 AETVEAAVETVA
-639 ETATETVIEPVVEPI
+639 ETATETVLEPA
-654 MEPVMESVA
+654 MESVA
-663 EPVTESV
+663 EPVTEPI
-670 AETIEPAIAPPTEPV
+670 AETIAPAIALPTEPISEPV
-685 AEPAAEPIVEP
+685 AEPIAETIAGTIVE
-696 VPEALVEPTDG
+696 TSDG
-707 TLKQAFLDALMH
+707 TLKQAFLDALMQVR
-719 HCGKTLDTAE
+719 GKTLDTAE

-737 SYVVRDRL
+737 SSVVRDRL
-745 FALRTPETDWATLGD
+745 LALRTPETNWATLGD

-768 EYLPGPHLANNLF
+768 EYLPGPHLANNLL
-781 AMGLSP
+781 AMGLTP
-787 EAQTSLAELGITL
+787 EAQTSLAGLGIPL

-828 ATATI
+828 AMATI

-860 DEWLKNGNPWEIER
+860 DDWLKNGNPWGIER

-894 GRYRMR
+894 GRYRIR
-900 WVPDE
+900 WVPDK
-905 AIRAIPYDTLI
+905 AVRAIPYDTLI

-935 ANLSKVLYPSDM
+935 ENLSKVLYPSDM
-947 EEYGREVR
+947 EEYGKEVR

-966 LQDAIRRHLEA
+966 LQDTIRRHLEA
-977 GGSIHTLPERL
+977 GGSIDTLPERI

-1010 GHGLEWDQAWDITC
+1010 GHGLEWDQAWEITG

-1056 FEILLDLNSRFLGTV
+1056 FEILLDLNSRFLGRV
-1071 RDQYPGDEGKVI
+1071 REQYPGDEGKVI

-1113 AQHTELLKQKFADF
+1113 AQHTDLLKQRFADF
-1127 AELMPQKFSNQT
+1127 VEGMPQKFSNQT
-1139 NGVSPRRFLALS
+1139 NGVSPRRFLLLS

-1167 VTHLETLKDLEAY
+1167 ITHLEHLRELEAY
-1180 AEDAEFRAQW
+1180 AEDAEFGAQW

-1199 SLAELIQQQWG
+1199 ALADLIQQQWG

-1249 PGAAFTPR
+1249 LGAAFTPR
-1257 TVLFAGKAAPDYATA
+1257 TVLFAGKAAPDYAIA
-1272 KLIIKLINAVAET
+1272 KLMIKLINAVAET
-1285 VNADEEVGDRLK
+1285 VNADAEVGDRLK

-1303 FTIKNSQVIFPAADV
+1303 FTVKNSQVIFPAADV
-1318 AEFIATAGTEASAT
+1318 AEYIATAGTEASAT

-1381 HNRYHL
+1381 HNRYAL
-1387 YESLPDLKQAIDQIA
+1387 YESLPELKQAIDLIA
-1402 SGAFSYG
+1402 SGAFSHG

-1428 VLADYAAYIAAQDR
+1428 VLADYAAYVAAQDR
-1442 VAAAYGDVEGWTRKS
+1442 VAAAYSDVDGWTRKS

-1469 DRAICGYSQSIWKIA
+1469 DRAIYGYSQTIWNIA
-1484 TSPLQSSMSLPG
+1484 TSPPG

>member
-1 MMRPQRFFPTF
+1 MQ
-12 CLALC
+12 
-17 STAASV
+17 
-23 LLFSP
+23 P
-28 AAISAEIAPRIAQA
+28 AATDATTGILIAQA
-42 APFQPVPLLAEV
+42 APATVEEV
-54 ALSPAAPD
+54 LS
-62 TVADVLAE
+62 ADLQ
-70 DLNVRIDGSPTMLPI
+70 VRIDGSPSMVPI

-103 IDASGTEA
+103 LDASGTEA
-111 AIEKLLEGD
+111 AIDKLLEGE

-132 TEKLKGLKEIPISLE
+132 TEKLQGLKEIPISLK

-183 GEPGPI
+183 GEPGAI

-198 DTRLALGKYGILQ
+198 DTRIALGKYGILRDA
-211 NTEVALGDNVVR
+211 EVALGDHVVQ
-223 LDKDDTAEVIRLLG
+223 LDTDDTAEVIRLLG

-268 EDTIYPYTVPRG
+268 EDTIYPYTVPQG
-280 YAYRDGSTAIASFLG
+280 YAYRDGNAAIASFLG
-295 LAQGETGQ
+295 LAQAEPGQ
-303 SAIAAAKLEEAK
+303 TAIAAAKLEEAK
-315 AIATGRGV
+315 AIATGRV
-323 KKVAEPVV
+323 IKKGAEPVV
-331 ETVAQAA
+331 ALVE
-338 DDAVVAERRGL
+338 DATDAVAERRGL

-370 GWLAKRGPVVKDVQQ
+370 GWLTKRRTVVKDVQR

-390 PPAPKVETQVEPV
+390 PAAPKVERKVEPVSEPAVASPVVTPQPVAEPVVPLEPV
-403 VTETVEPVVAE
+403 VT
-414 TVTVEPVV
+414 
-422 APQPVMEPVVPAE
+422 
-435 PVVAPRVVDVP
+435 PRGVDVP
-446 ALFVQASKLV
+446 ALFAQAVKLV

-465 PYLDEVVEAKSN
+465 PYLDEAVEAESGN
-477 DALIWL
+477 ALIWL

-493 RHEPAIESFD
+493 RQEPAIASFD
-503 RAIALQPDL
+503 QAIALQPDL
-512 TEAWIGKGETLVLLG
+512 TAAWIGKGEAWVLLG
-527 REDDAR
+527 REDDAQ

-548 PGYTPVPIVTPEP
+548 PGYTTVPVVTPEP
-561 EVIAPAPVEPPA
+561 EVIVPAPAEPPA
-573 MTEPEIVELI
+573 VTEPEVVELI
-583 STEEVIELTQQ
+583 STEAIIELTKQ
-594 PVPEAPVADSFEALK
+594 PVAEAVSDTPVADSLAALK
-609 ESVEEAVA
+609 ESVEETVA
-617 PMVESVAEPV
+617 PVIESVVEPVTEAVDQAVETVTEPV
-627 AETVEEAIDTVT
+627 AEFVEEAIAPTVETVSDTVT
-639 ETATETVIEPVVEPI
+639 ETVI
-654 MEPVMESVA
+654 EPVMESVA
-663 EPVTESV
+663 EPVTEFIATS
-670 AETIEPAIAPPTEPV
+670 IEPAIREAIPSGIALPSEPSSV
-685 AEPAAEPIVEP
+685 T
-696 VPEALVEPTDG
+696 TDG
-707 TLKQAFLDALMH
+707 ALKQAFLDALLH
-719 HCGKTLDTAE
+719 HCGKTLDIAS

-768 EYLPGPHLANNLF
+768 EYLPGPHLANNLL

-787 EAQTSLAELGITL
+787 EVRSSLTELGITL
-800 EDLIALEEEPGL
+800 DDLITLEEEPGL

-860 DEWLKNGNPWEIER
+860 DEWLKNGNPWEMER
-874 PEAAV
+874 PEASV

-935 ANLSKVLYPSDM
+935 ENLSKVLYPSDM
-947 EEYGREVR
+947 EEYGKEVR

-966 LQDAIRRHLEA
+966 LQDTLRRHLEA
-977 GGSIHTLPERL
+977 GGRIDALPDRV

-1005 RLLMD
+1005 RLLLD
-1010 GHGLEWDQAWDITC
+1010 GHGLEWDQAWEITT
-1024 KTFAYTNHSLLPEA
+1024 KTFAYSNHSLLPEA

-1056 FEILLDLNSRFLGTV
+1056 FEILLDINSRFLGRV
-1071 RDQYPGDEGKVI
+1071 REQYPDDADKVA

-1089 EAGEKHFRLVNLALL
+1089 EQGDKHFRLVNLALL
-1104 SSYAVNGVS
+1104 GSYAVNGVS
-1113 AQHTELLKQKFADF
+1113 AQHTDLLKQTFADF
-1127 AELMPQKFSNQT
+1127 AAIAPQKFSNQT
-1139 NGVSPRRFLALS
+1139 NGVAPRRFLALS
-1151 NPPLADLI
+1151 NPALAEVI
-1159 TQKLSSGW
+1159 THKLSNGW
-1167 VTHLETLKDLEAY
+1167 VTHLEMLKALEAS
-1180 AEDAEFRAQW
+1180 ADDAEFQAQW
-1190 RQAKLMAKQ
+1190 QQAKRTAKQ
-1199 SLAELIQQQWG
+1199 ALAALIQEQWG
-1210 LSVNPMSLFDLQ
+1210 LAVNPLSLFDLQ

-1236 LHVVTLYNRIKAN
+1236 LHVVTLYNRIKAD

-1257 TVLFAGKAAPDYATA
+1257 TVLFAGKAAPDYVTA
-1272 KLIIKLINAVAET
+1272 KLIIKLINAVAAT

-1318 AEFIATAGTEASAT
+1318 AEYIATAGTEASAT

-1351 NLELADAV
+1351 NLELAEAI

-1375 PLYEGD
+1375 PIDEGD
-1381 HNRYHL
+1381 HNRYPI
-1387 YESLPDLKQAIDQIA
+1387 YESLPELKQAIDLIA
-1402 SGAFSYG
+1402 SGVFSNG
-1409 DGGLFR
+1409 DRGLFQ
-1415 PLLDRLL
+1415 PLIDRLL

-1428 VLADYAAYIAAQDR
+1428 TLADYEAYVAAQDR
-1442 VAAAYGDVEGWTRKS
+1442 VAAAYGDGDSWTRKS

-1469 DRAICGYSQSIWKIA
+1469 DRAIQGYSQTIWQIARGSI
-1484 TSPLQSSMSLPG
+1484 QSSASLNL